1 MSHYDFGAN
10 INLALSN
17 EHNACLHI
25 CYKMYYIHQEIRDE
39 QRFSTLKYYFTNK
52 QLLVDLLKLNSN
64 ADAIIDIIEKANNF
78 VENVTFEEF
87 AKLFDDTLHIDY
99 LKQKFGE
106 MVNHPSYFLATR
118 SARQYDNFINAVKEY
133 HKLKN

>member
-1 MSHYDFGAN
+1 MSHCNFEIN
-10 INLALSN
+10 IDLALSN
-17 EHNACLHI
+17 EYNACLHI
-25 CYKMYYIHQEIRDE
+25 CYKMYYTCQEIRDE
-39 QRFSTLKYYFTNK
+39 QRFNTLKYYSTNK
-52 QLLVDLLKLNSN
+52 QLLSGLLKLNSN
-64 ADAIIDIIEKANNF
+64 ADAIIDIVEKANDF

-118 SARQYDNFINAVKEY
+118 SAKQYGNFIKAVKEY